1 MNDGAH
7 DWRPSDLRA
16 GDGAARAITL
26 RIGAGR
32 GPLEARRFVAMLAD
46 ALCERL
52 AAGGVAVQA
61 VERHGDPE
69 APGRVALRLRGPEA
83 AAVVPLGTHLLT
95 AELRGPRARRRWFA
109 AVELD
114 EAEVAPALVLPA
126 SELDTRFVRSRGPG
140 GQNVNKRATAVQITH
155 VPTGI
160 AVGCD
165 THRSQARNRASAL
178 AALER
183 AVARH
188 LYEHDR
194 AARRTGAWQA
204 RRELPTHDPVMRWRL
219 HPTEVGV
226 IVPEP

>member
-1 MNDGAH
+1 MNGEAH
-7 DWRPSDLRA
+7 AWNPSRGLETGSRA
-16 GDGAARAITL
+16 VTL

-32 GPLEARRFVAMLAD
+32 GPFEARRFVAMLAD

-52 AAGGVAVQA
+52 AARGVAVHA

-69 APGRVALRLRGPEA
+69 APGRVALRLPGIDA
-83 AAVVPLGTHLLT
+83 GTVVPLGTHLLT

-114 EAEVAPALVLPA
+114 EGEAAPALVLPA

-140 GQNVNKRATAVQITH
+140 GQNVNKRSTAVQITH

-160 AVGCD
+160 AVCCD
-165 THRSQARNRASAL
+165 THRSQARNRA
-178 AALER
+178 AALEGLQR

-188 LYEHDR
+188 LHEEDR
-194 AARRTGAWQA
+194 VARRTDAWQA
-204 RRELPTHDPVMRWRL
+204 RRELTTHDPVMRWRL
-219 HPTEVGV
+219 HPTQAGV
-226 IVPEP
+226 IVPE